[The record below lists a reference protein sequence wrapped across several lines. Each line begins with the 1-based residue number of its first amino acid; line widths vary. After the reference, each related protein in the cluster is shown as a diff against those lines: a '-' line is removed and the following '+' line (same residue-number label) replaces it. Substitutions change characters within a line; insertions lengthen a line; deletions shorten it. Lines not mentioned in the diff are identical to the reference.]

1 MEENPAV
8 RSRFVKLSGK
18 VQLGLLNKQEEILSL
33 SIFKNEKF
41 CENGIPYEMFI
52 AALQKVSPRLLL
64 SELARRCRQL
74 SRQRI
79 AA

>member
-1 MEENPAV
+1 M

-52 AALQKVSPRLLL
+52 AALQKVSPRLHRNCQP
-64 SELARRCRQL
+64 ARCL
-74 SRQRI
+74 
-79 AA
+79 